1 MQKKLLHVIQAYKE
15 NFVTVNEQE
24 RYKWEAIAW
33 YKNHWD
39 IESPHFAEMIAS
51 AFSKAYNLLAAGKI
65 AGHGRG

>member
-33 YKNHWD
+33 YKDHWD
-39 IESPHFAEMIAS
+39 IESPHFAEMITS
-51 AFSKAYNLLAAGKI
+51 AFS
-65 AGHGRG
+65 